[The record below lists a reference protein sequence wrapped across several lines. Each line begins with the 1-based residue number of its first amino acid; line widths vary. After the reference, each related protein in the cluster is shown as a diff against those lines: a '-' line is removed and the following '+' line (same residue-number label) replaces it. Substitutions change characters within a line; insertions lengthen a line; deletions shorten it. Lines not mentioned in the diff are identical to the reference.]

1 MTIENNLER
10 IANALENIAAAFAR
24 IDAGKQPMFSKEE
37 LAEDPIKTKAAIP
50 AVKEKQKVT
59 EAANEPAEK
68 VDYQDLVKRMQLLQS
83 RQGKDAV
90 KAVLAELKVKSAQD
104 LKEDRYPEALAVV
117 NKAIDTEKAA

>member
-24 IDAGKQPMFSKEE
+24 IDAGKQPMFSKE
-37 LAEDPIKTKAAIP
+37 DPIKAKATIP

-59 EAANEPAEK
+59 EAANEPTKK
-68 VDYQDLVKRMQLLQS
+68 VDYPELVKRMQVLQS
-83 RQGKDAV
+83 RHGKDAV

-104 LKEDRYPEALAVV
+104 LKEDRYSEALAVV
-117 NKAIDTEKAA
+117 NKAIDAVKEENAA